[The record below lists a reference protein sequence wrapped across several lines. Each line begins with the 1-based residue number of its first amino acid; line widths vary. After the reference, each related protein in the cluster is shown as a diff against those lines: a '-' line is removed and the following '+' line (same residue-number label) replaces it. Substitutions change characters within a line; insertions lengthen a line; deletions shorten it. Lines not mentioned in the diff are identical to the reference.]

1 MSLKDKVLKDVR
13 RVFAGGVNIEKLKK
27 TGLIVGNDCW
37 FGNGV
42 FIDPTFCCLIRIGNN
57 CTITSNAH
65 ILAHDASTKKA
76 LGYTKIGQ
84 VCIGNSVFIGA
95 NVTILPNVKIGDNSI
110 IAAGAIVTKDVPA
123 NEVWGDNPAKFI
135 CTLEDYTE
143 KHRQQEFLL
152 QDAFQLLSEKD
163 RVKKLQEIT
172 NKGIAYIE

>member
-1 MSLKDKVLKDVR
+1 MNLKDKILKDLR
-13 RVFAGGVNIEKLKK
+13 RIFAGGVNIEKLKK
-27 TGLIVGNDCW
+27 NGLSVGKDCW

-95 NVTILPNVKIGDNSI
+95 NVTILPNVKIGDNSV
-110 IAAGAIVTKDVPA
+110 IAAGAVVTKNIPD
-123 NEVWGDNPAKFI
+123 NEVWGGNPAKYI
-135 CTLEDYTE
+135 CTLDEYIE
-143 KHRQQEFLL
+143 KHQKQEFWQQEALHK
-152 QDAFQLLSEKD
+152 LSEEDK
-163 RVKKLQEIT
+163 VKKLREIT
-172 NKGIAYIE
+172 SAGIAYIE